1 MSDGFSSQA
10 RSRDSDQCVS
20 HAKQTPLN
28 CYWDNVTIACK
39 KKIIFCKSQPRR
51 EASEWLSADGK
62 KFRDYFGFRSPCG
75 AFPKQYLERNMSKN
89 STKISVLR
97 VVA

>member
-1 MSDGFSSQA
+1 MSDGFTSQA
-10 RSRDSDQCVS
+10 RSRDSDKCVE

-51 EASEWLSADGK
+51 EASEWLSDGK

-75 AFPKQYLERNMSKN
+75 AFPKQYLARNMSKN